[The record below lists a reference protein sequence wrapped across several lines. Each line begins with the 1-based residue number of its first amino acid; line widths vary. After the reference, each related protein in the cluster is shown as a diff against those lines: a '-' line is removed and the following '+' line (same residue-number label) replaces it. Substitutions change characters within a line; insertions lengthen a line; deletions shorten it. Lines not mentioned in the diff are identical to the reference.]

1 MAELLVLGAL
11 HWDVVVR
18 APRLPRM
25 DETLRG
31 ERVDYRLGG
40 KGGNQALAAA
50 AAGARTAFAGRIGAD
65 DPGRRM
71 RRALEAGG
79 VDVSA
84 VSEGEGAS
92 GMSVAITAADGGYGA
107 VIVSGENLGF
117 DARALR
123 PPEGC
128 RMVLAQN
135 ELGPETLAALPA
147 VARATGAA
155 FWLNAAPAEGL
166 AESVLRAADG
176 LIVNRLE
183 AGDILGTHDFP
194 PRETVAALAERAPR
208 ACVVVTLGADGAAFA
223 APGGA
228 VELAPARAVAVRSTH
243 GAGDMFAGSLAAAL
257 LRGDALAAAVAFAQD
272 RAAALIASD
281 R

>member
-1 MAELLVLGAL
+1 MAELLVVGAL

-31 ERVDYRLGG
+31 ESVDYRLGG

-50 AAGARTAFAGRIGAD
+50 AAGARTAFAGRVGAD

-71 RRALEAGG
+71 RGALEAGG

-84 VSEGEGAS
+84 VSEGDGAS
-92 GMSVAITAADGGYGA
+92 GMSVAVTAADGGYGA

-117 DARALR
+117 DVRALR
-123 PPEGC
+123 PPTGC

-147 VARATGAA
+147 VARAAGAA

-166 AESVLRAADG
+166 PESVLRATD
-176 LIVNRLE
+176 
-183 AGDILGTHDFP
+183 
-194 PRETVAALAERAPR
+194 
-208 ACVVVTLGADGAAFA
+208 GADRQ
-223 APGGA
+223 
-228 VELAPARAVAVRSTH
+228 PA
-243 GAGDMFAGSLAAAL
+243 
-257 LRGDALAAAVAFAQD
+257 
-272 RAAALIASD
+272 
-281 R
+281 